1 MIGNARKAAPLHL
14 IKNNSI
20 LLLSETYGGV
30 PYNLV
35 VELSGAFPCVMNFG
49 MRSVCRHEI
58 ASVSNAVPH
67 VGARARRFPSSGAR
81 AVAN

>member
-35 VELSGAFPCVMNFG
+35 IRTRM
-49 MRSVCRHEI
+49 I
-58 ASVSNAVPH
+58 ASVIWNQKEPPIPLKEISIRSPH
-67 VGARARRFPSSGAR
+67 G
-81 AVAN
+81 